1 MIWSSNPSRIHLPY
15 FENLLYTS
23 AGVRHKPDQMKVV
36 DEVIGRKPPIAPA
49 SVVSDGG
56 WAY

>member
-1 MIWSSNPSRIHLPY
+1 LAPRAISRSEGNDIVLLGSVVGVY
-15 FENLLYTS
+15 F
-23 AGVRHKPDQMKVV
+23 GRIRHGVV